1 MRARRRWLGLA
12 LALIAAGG
20 CAPQYD
26 TVKIRA
32 RSGGPGARAGLDGLE
47 LRHGEVLVFEVRP
60 QAVGD
65 PVTEVTM
72 EVELESIDRET
83 AVVRPTIMSDTW
95 AVSGARVGTTAMNV
109 FVDGELRETVEI
121 VVEPEQVQ

>member
-1 MRARRRWLGLA
+1 MSARRRWLGLA
-12 LALIAAGG
+12 LVLTAASG

-26 TVKIRA
+26 TVKIHA
-32 RSGGPGARAGLDGLE
+32 RSGAAGSRAGLDGLE

-72 EVELESIDRET
+72 EVELESIDREI

-95 AVSGARVGTTAMNV
+95 AVNGARAGTTAMNV

-121 VVEPEQVQ
+121 VVRPEQVQ